1 MRLQMTHVSAIKAC
15 VSQKAIKACNNEMAS
30 HVEAGNVSHAGLQTQ
45 EAIKAS
51 SHEGSQHFRQ
61 RGLHF
66 KIMSASIKVFK
77 TVLLLHFVN
86 INHQ

>member
-1 MRLQMTHVSAIKAC
+1 MSATKAC
-15 VSQKAIKACNNEMAS
+15 VSQKATKACNNEMAS

-61 RGLHF
+61 RGFQF
-66 KIMSASIKVFK
+66 KIEKAAIKVSK
-77 TVLLLHFVN
+77 SVLLFHFVN